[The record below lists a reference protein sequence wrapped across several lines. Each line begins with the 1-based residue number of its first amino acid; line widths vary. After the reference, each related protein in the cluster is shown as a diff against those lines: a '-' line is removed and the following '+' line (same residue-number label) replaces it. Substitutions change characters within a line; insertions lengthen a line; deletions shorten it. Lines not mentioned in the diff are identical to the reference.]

1 MILGILLKNANE
13 STLLKHQKVR
23 NRVKKR
29 QKTTLSLFIL
39 ITLFICSLIF
49 FVWSRLQITY
59 LGYEISH
66 ASSEQQQLLKLN
78 RQMKLEAAS
87 LKSLSRIESIA
98 KNQLGLINPEPSQL
112 VFIK

>member
-1 MILGILLKNANE
+1 M
-13 STLLKHQKVR
+13 
-23 NRVKKR
+23 KKR
-29 QKTTLSLFIL
+29 QKNTLSLFIL
-39 ITLFICSLIF
+39 ITIFICSLIF

-59 LGYEISH
+59 LGYQIPQ
-66 ASSEQQQLLKLN
+66 ANSEQQQLLKLN
-78 RQMKLEAAS
+78 KQMKLEAAS

>member
-1 MILGILLKNANE
+1 MKNVNE
-13 STLLKHQKVR
+13 SPLLKHQKVR
-23 NRVKKR
+23 NKVKKR
-29 QKTTLSLFIL
+29 QKNALPLFIL
-39 ITLFICSLIF
+39 ITIFICSLIF

-59 LGYEISH
+59 LGYQISQ
-66 ASSEQQQLLKLN
+66 ANSKQQHLLKLN
-78 RQMKLEAAS
+78 KQMKLEVAS